1 MQTTGLKSSP
11 WVIFAALLTFGADAS
26 AADFTQGVTV
36 SGPTATIWFKSN
48 VNTTWVDVHYQVNG
62 GPQQNLRMTYNAATA
77 QDEQPVTVANGN
89 TLSYNFTYNNGSPAY
104 DSATFTY
111 TVGTT
116 TPPPPPPAPA
126 PPPPAPAPAPAPAPS
141 GTICFYADANYA
153 GDTFCASA
161 DSNWVGSTWND
172 RVSSV
177 KVTAGYEVD
186 LYADVNYGGVVVKL
200 TANNANL
207 TANSFNDAT
216 SSFRVI
222 KLTTIPTSDTPDFGP
237 NVKIFDSTMSAATI
251 QSSLD
256 STFNAE
262 LLSSTAQFGSERT
275 AFLFK
280 PGTYNVTAKLGFYES
295 VQGLGQN
302 PGDVQLNGGVTVDSG
317 WNLGDQTN
325 ATQNFWRSVENLAI
339 VPGGGTTEWA
349 VSQAAPMRRVHIIGN
364 LHMGPTNQGQ
374 GQGYSS
380 GGYIADSRVDN
391 IVSTG
396 SQQQWYTRD
405 SNVGVWYDGVWN
417 TVFSGV
423 AGAPP
428 QSFPAPPDTTVA
440 TTPASR
446 EKPYLYIDSTGKY
459 RVFVPSLR
467 TNSSG
472 ASWNVGSPTPGTS
485 LPMSQFYVAKPG
497 VTGATLNAALA
508 AGLNLFFTPGVYS
521 IEQPINIAR
530 ANTVVL
536 GIGFPTLQPTGG
548 VTPMTVGDVDG
559 VRIAGLLFDAGTTN
573 SASLLTVGPGT
584 STVSHAGNPT
594 TVQDVFF
601 RIGGAVSGK
610 ATNSLIVNSNNVI
623 VDDIWAWR
631 ADHGSAATGWTV
643 NTAETGLLVNG
654 ANVLATGLFVEHYQK
669 YQVLWNGENGKTIF
683 FQNEMPYDVPS
694 QAAWSSGNGNGW
706 AAYKVG
712 ANVKNHEAWGLGSY
726 CFFNIGGT
734 NTNINAARGFEVP
747 DTAGVKLHSILT
759 VSLGGNGTI
768 SHVVNNTGASA
779 QGTSTTPVDLISY
792 P

>member
-1 MQTTGLKSSP
+1 
-11 WVIFAALLTFGADAS
+11 V
-26 AADFTQGVTV
+26 
-36 SGPTATIWFKSN
+36 
-48 VNTTWVDVHYQVNG
+48 
-62 GPQQNLRMTYNAATA
+62 
-77 QDEQPVTVANGN
+77 
-89 TLSYNFTYNNGSPAY
+89 
-104 DSATFTY
+104 
-111 TVGTT
+111 
-116 TPPPPPPAPA
+116 
-126 PPPPAPAPAPAPAPS
+126 
-141 GTICFYADANYA
+141 CFFADANYA

-161 DSNWVGSTWND
+161 DSSWVGTTWND

-177 KVTAGYEVD
+177 QVQAGYEVD
-186 LYADVNYGGVVVKL
+186 LYADINYGGGVLKL

-207 TANSFNDAT
+207 AAANFNDAA

-222 KLTTIPTSDTPDFGP
+222 KLSTIPTSDTPDFGP

-262 LLSSTAQFGSERT
+262 LLSSTAQFGTERT

-280 PGTYNVTAKLGFYES
+280 PGTYGVTARLGFYES

-364 LHMGPTNQGQ
+364 LHMGPTNQGT

-380 GGYIADSRVDN
+380 GGYIADSRIDS

-440 TTPASR
+440 TTPVSR

-472 ASWNVGSPTPGTS
+472 ATWNVGSTTPGTS
-485 LPMSQFYVAKPG
+485 IPMSQFYVAKPG

-521 IEQPINIAR
+521 IEQTINVTR

-536 GIGFPTLQPTGG
+536 GIGFPTLQPTNG
-548 VTPMTVGDVDG
+548 VTPMTVADVDG
-559 VRIAGLLFDAGTTN
+559 VKIAGLLFDAGTVN

-584 STVSHAGNPT
+584 SAVSHAGNPT

-601 RIGGAVSGK
+601 RVGGAVAGK
-610 ATNSLIVNSNNVI
+610 ATNSLVVNSNDVI

-643 NTAETGLLVNG
+643 NTGNTGLLVNG
-654 ANVLATGLFVEHYQK
+654 ANVLATGLFVEHYQQ

-694 QAAWSSGNGNGW
+694 QAAWTSGNGNGW

-726 CFFNIGGT
+726 CFFNIAGT

-747 DTAGVKLHSILT
+747 DVAGVKLHDILT

-768 SHVVNNTGASA
+768 SHVVNNTGAAA
-779 QGTSTTPVDLISY
+779 QGTSTTPVDLLSY